1 MNLHRAIPSSIR
13 GLRPEAG
20 FTMIEIAISLGVIA
34 FAIIAIIGILP
45 TGLQGQRDNRE
56 ETIINHDARLL
67 IEAIK
72 SGGRDRASDLG
83 SYVVATN
90 GVNVEGNIPRGI
102 DITNLVQLLSDTK
115 TNNTIVMSAISGAVV
130 TRRDDLAF
138 RYEVRQ
144 TVVNAP
150 EFQGTPVEEQ
160 VHELRLRFAWPVLPD
175 NTVNFNGEPNRRIV
189 RALLSGWWTNEVIYA
204 QQYYQP

>member
-13 GLRPEAG
+13 PLRPEAG

-72 SGGRDRASDLG
+72 SGGRDQASDLG

-90 GVNVEGNIPRGI
+90 GVNVYPGGI

-115 TNNTIVMSAISGAVV
+115 TNNTIVMSAISGAVA

-144 TVVNAP
+144 TVGNAL

-160 VHELRLRFAWPVLPD
+160 VHELRLRFAWPVLPN

-189 RALLSGWWTNEVIYA
+189 RALLSGWRTNEVIYA

>member
-13 GLRPEAG
+13 PLRPEAG

-56 ETIINHDARLL
+56 ETIINQDARLL
-67 IEAIK
+67 IEAVK
-72 SGGRDRASDLG
+72 SSGRDKTSELDAF
-83 SYVVATN
+83 VVTVD
-90 GVNVEGNIPRGI
+90 GVAPGGTTRTLAE
-102 DITNLVQLLSDTK
+102 LLSDSVPHE
-115 TNNTIVMSAISGAVV
+115 IVLSAISGAVAN
-130 TRRDDLAF
+130 RNSDLAF
-138 RYEVRQ
+138 RYQVRN

-150 EFQGTPVEEQ
+150 EFQGTPMADQ
-160 VHELRLRFAWPVLPD
+160 VHELRLRFAWPVLP
-175 NTVNFNGEPNRRIV
+175 NNALAGEPNRRVV
-189 RALLSGWWTNEVIYA
+189 RALISGWRTNGVIYA

>member
-56 ETIINHDARLL
+56 ETIINQDARLL
-67 IEAIK
+67 IEAVK
-72 SGGRDRASDLG
+72 SSGRDKTSELDAF
-83 SYVVATN
+83 VVTVDGN
-90 GVNVEGNIPRGI
+90 PPTRPLVE
-102 DITNLVQLLSDTK
+102 LLSDSVPHE
-115 TNNTIVMSAISGAVV
+115 IVLSAISGAVAN
-130 TRRDDLAF
+130 RGSDLAF
-138 RYEVRQ
+138 RYQVRN

-150 EFQGTPVEEQ
+150 EFQGTPMADQ
-160 VHELRLRFAWPVLPD
+160 VHELRLRFAWPVLP
-175 NTVNFNGEPNRRIV
+175 NNALGSEPNRRVV
-189 RALLSGWWTNEVIYA
+189 RALISGWQTNGVIYA